1 MKGSHRLVLK
11 SFRSSLFIF
20 GDEIS
25 VSVLNIGLETDGVGR
40 LRPATGLSIHGV
52 TPRSIEN
59 REINR
64 TDEQW
69 FNPSLSAGVVWFFPT
84 MRFLGMTKTKVKVG
98 LCRIIDFTISLTNS
112 CPV

>member
-11 SFRSSLFIF
+11 SFRSSLFNF

-25 VSVLNIGLETDGVGR
+25 VSVLNIGIQQPD
-40 LRPATGLSIHGV
+40 LSIHGV

-69 FNPSLSAGVVWFFPT
+69 FNPSLSAGVARVVLSHNEI
-84 MRFLGMTKTKVKVG
+84 LG
-98 LCRIIDFTISLTNS
+98 DD
-112 CPV
+112 